1 MGEPEV
7 PAENV
12 PAKKHADDGE
22 GHGVIRTFQARARQF
37 VTALLKEDLTPG
49 RAAAAVFLGLF
60 IGIVPIYG
68 FQLLAAVGVAF
79 LFKLNKPL
87 TVAGTFIN
95 NALLRPLIIVCAVE
109 LGYLLRSG
117 SFRPFHL
124 SALTGPHVKEEILAF
139 VLGSIVLGVLVG
151 GAGAAIAAVVVQVR
165 APANPGLRNGPSGGQ
180 SMTVR
185 FMRLVGGV
193 VVGHPGLVT
202 AASLIVT
209 LLLYANIHNLRTG
222 TDLTDLFGNR
232 DPQWRA
238 ASQIG
243 KELGYGNQ
251 LFVLI
256 EAPNAGTSGGA
267 GSTGQMEELADR
279 LTADMLTSG
288 LFLHARCGLQ
298 DEELLNMVRFFTWNF
313 PSFALPGQAE
323 DLKRQLNP
331 QQIHQSVRRAATE
344 LVTPFSSLGTNYFVA
359 DPLGLMEVE
368 ARNGRGFSQFANFDL
383 NWGSGNRFFSKD
395 HKALLIIAEPRQ
407 SAMDYKFAEQVV
419 HWTRDRIQDDIK
431 KMNADP
437 DFRDT
442 GVHALAAGAYVYAEQ
457 EHQFIET
464 NIRRISLISI
474 IGNLL
479 LCLLIYPR
487 IPLLLLSLLPAGL
500 GILWTTGIAS
510 FYPGEVNLISLS
522 FIAILAGLGDD
533 QVVHFFN
540 RVPQEW
546 AKGGTLNDAVL
557 RTFET
562 TGLSV
567 VFCIVTA
574 ATATAALATS
584 SFKALAEFGFILTV
598 GMFMMMFHTLLTV
611 PALMGLWWRVS
622 KPRAPRTITFRILPW
637 IARKTV
643 DSVGRHPRM
652 VVGLGSGMFLLSLAF
667 LPAIKLGGHFEIAG
681 ADNPAVVAQNRLSAR
696 FGIEGSP
703 NILLISGGEQEVLGR
718 AEKLTAGLEAYQQ
731 RGVIKSIFSPTALLP
746 SAQTQT
752 ERARSL
758 AGVNLAASAHALE
771 DSLRENGF
779 RTEPIQPFIDR
790 LRMLGQGSGQD
801 QVNDPVT
808 LETAAKFLPPGLLD
822 NSIRK
827 MANGS
832 YVAAIAF
839 YGTDPDAVEVVPENV
854 IASWRNQFGPFVE
867 FSFDKM
873 NRDMQN
879 QVLHDSRRALVWT
892 AAGILLIVY
901 LSFRNLRV
909 SLIVLIPIVFGIVVT
924 FGLLLL
930 VRHRFSFM
938 SITAIPL
945 IIGIG
950 IDNGIHLVRR
960 YLESRQLKG
969 IQLENDGIGIL
980 AIAKASGAAIIQS
993 NLTTIVGF
1001 GALMASSFAPLAEM
1015 GLVTSLG
1022 VALALAG
1029 GLLLI
1034 PAVILLGEQHRV
1046 KTSAATNAVTNNTS
1060 AG

>member
-1 MGEPEV
+1 MMV
-7 PAENV
+7 
-12 PAKKHADDGE
+12 
-22 GHGVIRTFQARARQF
+22 RCMRW
-37 VTALLKEDLTPG
+37 
-49 RAAAAVFLGLF
+49 
-60 IGIVPIYG
+60 
-68 FQLLAAVGVAF
+68 
-79 LFKLNKPL
+79 
-87 TVAGTFIN
+87 
-95 NALLRPLIIVCAVE
+95 
-109 LGYLLRSG
+109 
-117 SFRPFHL
+117 
-124 SALTGPHVKEEILAF
+124 
-139 VLGSIVLGVLVG
+139 VG
-151 GAGAAIAAVVVQVR
+151 G
-165 APANPGLRNGPSGGQ
+165 L
-180 SMTVR
+180 
-185 FMRLVGGV
+185 
-193 VVGHPGLVT
+193 VVGHPGLV
-202 AASLIVT
+202 AALSLVGT

-256 EAPNAGTSGGA
+256 ETPEAPGAPEIGSAAGA
-267 GSTGQMEELADR
+267 DSTGQMEEFADR

-298 DEELLNMVRFFTWNF
+298 DQELLNMVRFFTWNF
-313 PSFALPGQAE
+313 PSFVLPGQTE
-323 DLKRQLNP
+323 DLKRRLDP
-331 QQIHQSVRRAATE
+331 KQIHQTVRRVATE

-368 ARNGRGFSQFANFDL
+368 ARSSSGFSQFANFDL

-395 HKALLIIAEPRQ
+395 HKALLIIAEPRE

-419 HWTRDRIQDDIK
+419 HWTRDHIQST
-431 KMNADP
+431 AAEP
-437 DFRDT
+437 DFKDS
-442 GVHALAAGAYVYAEQ
+442 GLQALAAGAYVYAEQ

-500 GILWTTGIAS
+500 GILWTTGVAS

-546 AKGGTLNDAVL
+546 AKAGVLNDATLKDAVL

-574 ATATAALATS
+574 ATATAALAMS

-622 KPRAPRTITFRILPW
+622 KPSAPQTITFRMLPW
-637 IARKTV
+637 IARKVV
-643 DSVGRHPRM
+643 DFVGRHPRV
-652 VVGLGSGMFLLSLAF
+652 VVGLGLGMFLLSLAF
-667 LPAIKLGGHFEIAG
+667 LPTIKLGGHFDIAG
-681 ADNPAVVAQNRLSAR
+681 ADNPAVAAQNRLSAR

-703 NILLISGGEQEVLGR
+703 NILLISGSEQEVLGR

-752 ERARSL
+752 ERASSL
-758 AGVNLAASAHALE
+758 AGVNLADSARALE
-771 DSLRENGF
+771 ESLRENGF
-779 RTEPIQPFIDR
+779 RTEAIQPFIDR
-790 LRMLGQGSGQD
+790 LRTLGQGPGQGHD
-801 QVNDPVT
+801 LIT

-827 MANGS
+827 MADGS

-839 YGTDPDAVEVVPENV
+839 YGTDPDAVEVVPESV

-901 LSFRNLRV
+901 LTFRNLRV
-909 SLIVLIPIVFGIVVT
+909 SLIVLIPIAFGIIVT

-960 YLESRQLKG
+960 YLESRQLESRH
-969 IQLENDGIGIL
+969 LNNDSIGIL
-980 AIAKASGAAIIQS
+980 AIARASGAAIIQS

-1034 PAVILLGEQHRV
+1034 PAVILLGEERRA
-1046 KTSAATNAVTNNTS
+1046 TTNALTDNTS

>member
-1 MGEPEV
+1 MM
-7 PAENV
+7 
-12 PAKKHADDGE
+12 
-22 GHGVIRTFQARARQF
+22 
-37 VTALLKEDLTPG
+37 
-49 RAAAAVFLGLF
+49 
-60 IGIVPIYG
+60 
-68 FQLLAAVGVAF
+68 
-79 LFKLNKPL
+79 
-87 TVAGTFIN
+87 
-95 NALLRPLIIVCAVE
+95 
-109 LGYLLRSG
+109 
-117 SFRPFHL
+117 
-124 SALTGPHVKEEILAF
+124 
-139 VLGSIVLGVLVG
+139 
-151 GAGAAIAAVVVQVR
+151 
-165 APANPGLRNGPSGGQ
+165 GQ
-180 SMTVR
+180 SMMTR
-185 FMRLVGGV
+185 FMRLLGRL

-202 AASLIVT
+202 ALSLVGT

-243 KELGYGNQ
+243 EELGYGNQ

-256 EAPNAGTSGGA
+256 EAPDARTPDNGA
-267 GSTGQMEELADR
+267 DSTDEMEEKADR
-279 LTADMLTSG
+279 LTADMLSSG
-288 LFLHARCGLQ
+288 LFLQARCGLQ
-298 DEELLNMVRFFTWNF
+298 EEELLNMARYFTWNF
-313 PSFALPGQAE
+313 PSFVQPAQADE
-323 DLKRQLNP
+323 LKRRLDP
-331 QQIHQSVRRAATE
+331 QQIHQTVRRAATA
-344 LVTPFSSLGTNYFVA
+344 LVTPFSSLGTEYFVA

-368 ARNGRGFSQFANFDL
+368 ARNSGEFSQFANFDL

-395 HKALLIIAEPRQ
+395 HKALLIIAQPRQ

-419 HWTRDRIQDDIK
+419 RWTREHIQEDIEK
-431 KMNADP
+431 TSAEPNS
-437 DFRDT
+437 
-442 GVHALAAGAYVYAEQ
+442 GVQATAAGAYVYAEQ
-457 EHQFIET
+457 EHRFIES

-474 IGNLL
+474 VGNLL
-479 LCLLIYPR
+479 LCLVIYPR

-500 GILWTTGIAS
+500 GILWTTGVAS

-574 ATATAALATS
+574 ATATVSLAFS
-584 SFKALAEFGFILTV
+584 GFKALAEFGFILTV

-611 PALMGLWWRVS
+611 PALMGLWWRFS
-622 KPRAPRTITFRILPW
+622 KPRAPETITFRLLPW

-643 DSVGRHPRM
+643 DFVGRHARL
-652 VVGLGSGMFLLSLAF
+652 VVGVGLGAFVLSLVF
-667 LPAIKLGGHFEIAG
+667 LPAIKMRARFEIAG
-681 ADNPAVVAQNRLSAR
+681 ADNPAVAAQNRLSAR
-696 FGIEGSP
+696 FDIEGSP
-703 NILLISGGEQEVLGR
+703 NVLLIAGGEEEVLRR
-718 AEKLTAGLEAYQQ
+718 AEELTSGLESYRQ

-746 SAQTQT
+746 SIQTQG

-758 AGVNLAASAHALE
+758 AGVNLAASARALE

-779 RTEPIQPFIDR
+779 RIEPLQPFIDR
-790 LRMLGQGSGQD
+790 LKKLGQGYASIQH
-801 QVNDPVT
+801 DPIT
-808 LETAAKFLPPGLLD
+808 LEIASKFLPPGLLD

-827 MANGS
+827 TGDRS

-839 YGTDPDAVEVVPENV
+839 YATDPDAIEVVPESV
-854 IASWRNQFGPFVE
+854 IASWQKQFGPFVE

-892 AAGILLIVY
+892 AGGIGLIVY
-901 LSFRNLRV
+901 LCFRNLRV

-930 VRHRFSFM
+930 VGHRFSFM

-960 YLESRQLKG
+960 YLESRTQGSRHLD
-969 IQLENDGIGIL
+969 NDSTGIL
-980 AIAKASGAAIIQS
+980 AIAKASGAALIQS

-1022 VALALAG
+1022 VALALVG
-1029 GLLLI
+1029 GLCLV
-1034 PAVILLGEQHRV
+1034 PAVILLGEQRR
-1046 KTSAATNAVTNNTS
+1046 SI
-1060 AG
+1060 

>member
-1 MGEPEV
+1 MM
-7 PAENV
+7 
-12 PAKKHADDGE
+12 
-22 GHGVIRTFQARARQF
+22 
-37 VTALLKEDLTPG
+37 
-49 RAAAAVFLGLF
+49 
-60 IGIVPIYG
+60 
-68 FQLLAAVGVAF
+68 
-79 LFKLNKPL
+79 
-87 TVAGTFIN
+87 
-95 NALLRPLIIVCAVE
+95 
-109 LGYLLRSG
+109 
-117 SFRPFHL
+117 
-124 SALTGPHVKEEILAF
+124 
-139 VLGSIVLGVLVG
+139 
-151 GAGAAIAAVVVQVR
+151 VR
-165 APANPGLRNGPSGGQ
+165 
-180 SMTVR
+180 V
-185 FMRLVGGV
+185 MRLVGRLV
-193 VVGHPGLVT
+193 VNHPAFVVALSLVG
-202 AASLIVT
+202 S

-256 EAPNAGTSGGA
+256 EAPEEEKDKEKEDTDPTSA
-267 GSTGQMEELADR
+267 MEETADR
-279 LTADMLTSG
+279 LTADMLSSG

-298 DEELLNMVRFFTWNF
+298 EDELLNMVRYFTWNF
-313 PSFALPGQAE
+313 PSFVQPQQAPDQIN
-323 DLKRQLNP
+323 DLKRRLDP
-331 QQIHQSVRRAATE
+331 QQIHQTIRRAATE
-344 LVTPFSSLGTNYFVA
+344 LITPFSSLGTNYFVV

-368 ARNGRGFSQFANFDL
+368 ARSGQGFSQFANFDL

-407 SAMDYKFAEQVV
+407 SALDYKFAEQVLQ
-419 HWTRDRIQDDIK
+419 WTHEHIKAIGAEPAFHDSGMRI
-431 KMNADP
+431 
-437 DFRDT
+437 T
-442 GVHALAAGAYVYAEQ
+442 AAGAYVYAEQ
-457 EHQFIET
+457 EHQFIEK
-464 NIRRISLISI
+464 NIRKISLISI
-474 IGNLL
+474 VGNLL

-500 GILWTTGIAS
+500 GILWTTGVAS

-546 AKGGTLNDAVL
+546 AKAGVLNDATLNDAVL

-622 KPRAPRTITFRILPW
+622 KPRAPQTITFRILPW
-637 IARKTV
+637 IARKAV
-643 DSVGRHPRM
+643 DFVGRHPRL
-652 VVGLGSGMFLLSLAF
+652 VVGVGSGMFLLSLAF

-681 ADNPAVVAQNRLSAR
+681 ADNPAVAAQNQLSAR

-703 NILLISGGEQEVLGR
+703 NILLISGGEQEVLDR

-731 RGVIKSIFSPTALLP
+731 RGVIKSIFSPTAMLP

-790 LRMLGQGSGQD
+790 LRMLGHDKLGQGSGRD
-801 QVNDPVT
+801 QANDPVT

-822 NSIRK
+822 NSIRR
-827 MANGS
+827 MPDGS

-839 YGTDPDAVEVVPENV
+839 YGTDPDAVEVVPESV
-854 IASWRNQFGPFVE
+854 IASWKNQFGPFVE

-901 LSFRNLRV
+901 LTFRNLRV
-909 SLIVLIPIVFGIVVT
+909 SLIVLIPIIFGIVVT

-930 VRHRFSFM
+930 LRHRFSFM

-960 YLESRQLKG
+960 YLESRN
-969 IQLENDGIGIL
+969 LEGSHLGNDSTGIL
-980 AIAKASGAAIIQS
+980 VIAKASGAAIIQS

-1022 VALALAG
+1022 VALALVG

-1034 PAVILLGEQHRV
+1034 PAVILLGEQRRAA
-1046 KTSAATNAVTNNTS
+1046 TSAAMNAVTKNTS

>member
-1 MGEPEV
+1 M
-7 PAENV
+7 
-12 PAKKHADDGE
+12 
-22 GHGVIRTFQARARQF
+22 
-37 VTALLKEDLTPG
+37 
-49 RAAAAVFLGLF
+49 
-60 IGIVPIYG
+60 
-68 FQLLAAVGVAF
+68 
-79 LFKLNKPL
+79 
-87 TVAGTFIN
+87 
-95 NALLRPLIIVCAVE
+95 
-109 LGYLLRSG
+109 
-117 SFRPFHL
+117 
-124 SALTGPHVKEEILAF
+124 
-139 VLGSIVLGVLVG
+139 
-151 GAGAAIAAVVVQVR
+151 
-165 APANPGLRNGPSGGQ
+165 
-180 SMTVR
+180 MVR
-185 FMRLVGGV
+185 FMRLVGRV

-202 AASLIVT
+202 ALSLVGT

-256 EAPNAGTSGGA
+256 EAPNAPKGGTAGGA
-267 GSTGQMEELADR
+267 DTTGQMEEMADR

-313 PSFALPGQAE
+313 PSFALPGQTE
-323 DLKRQLNP
+323 DLKRRLDP
-331 QQIHQSVRRAATE
+331 QQIHQTVRRTATE

-359 DPLGLMEVE
+359 DPLGLMEIE
-368 ARNGRGFSQFANFDL
+368 ARGSSGFSQFANFDL

-419 HWTRDRIQDDIK
+419 HRTRDHIRST
-431 KMNADP
+431 AAEP
-437 DFRDT
+437 DFRDS
-442 GVHALAAGAYVYAEQ
+442 GVQALAAGAYVYAEQ

-479 LCLLIYPR
+479 LCLLVYPR

-574 ATATAALATS
+574 ATATASLATS
-584 SFKALAEFGFILTV
+584 SFRALAEFGFILTV

-622 KPRAPRTITFRILPW
+622 KPRAPETITFRILPW

-643 DSVGRHPRM
+643 DFVGRHPRM
-652 VVGLGSGMFLLSLAF
+652 VVGVGLGMFLLSLAF
-667 LPAIKLGGHFEIAG
+667 LPAITLGGHFDIAG
-681 ADNPAVVAQNRLSAR
+681 ADNPAVAAQNRLSAR

-718 AEKLTAGLEAYQQ
+718 AEKLTAGLEGYQQ

-746 SAQTQT
+746 SAQTQS
-752 ERARSL
+752 ERASSL
-758 AGVNLAASAHALE
+758 AGVNLAASANALE

-790 LRMLGQGSGQD
+790 LRKLGQGLGHGPEQK
-801 QVNDPVT
+801 NDPIT

-827 MANGS
+827 MADGS

-839 YGTDPDAVEVVPENV
+839 YGTDPDAVEVVPESV

-901 LSFRNLRV
+901 LTFRNLRV
-909 SLIVLIPIVFGIVVT
+909 SLIVLIPIIFGIVVT

-930 VRHRFSFM
+930 ARHHFSFM

-960 YLESRQLKG
+960 YLEH
-969 IQLENDGIGIL
+969 EHNGIL
-980 AIAKASGAAIIQS
+980 TIARASGAALIQS
-993 NLTTIVGF
+993 NLTTIIGF

-1022 VALALAG
+1022 VALALVG

-1034 PAVILLGEQHRV
+1034 PAVILLGEQRR
-1046 KTSAATNAVTNNTS
+1046 TATNVATDSTR
-1060 AG
+1060 

>member
-1 MGEPEV
+1 M
-7 PAENV
+7 
-12 PAKKHADDGE
+12 
-22 GHGVIRTFQARARQF
+22 
-37 VTALLKEDLTPG
+37 
-49 RAAAAVFLGLF
+49 
-60 IGIVPIYG
+60 
-68 FQLLAAVGVAF
+68 
-79 LFKLNKPL
+79 
-87 TVAGTFIN
+87 
-95 NALLRPLIIVCAVE
+95 
-109 LGYLLRSG
+109 
-117 SFRPFHL
+117 
-124 SALTGPHVKEEILAF
+124 
-139 VLGSIVLGVLVG
+139 
-151 GAGAAIAAVVVQVR
+151 
-165 APANPGLRNGPSGGQ
+165 
-180 SMTVR
+180 MVR
-185 FMRLVGGV
+185 FMRLVGGL

-202 AASLIVT
+202 AMSLIGT

-256 EAPNAGTSGGA
+256 EAPEGETKEGTDT
-267 GSTGQMEELADR
+267 TGQMEEMADR

-288 LFLHARCGLQ
+288 LFLHARSGLQ

-313 PSFALPGQAE
+313 PSFTLPEQTE
-323 DLKRQLNP
+323 DLKRRLDP
-331 QQIHQSVRRAATE
+331 QQIHQTVRRAATE
-344 LVTPFSSLGTNYFVA
+344 LVTPFSSLGTNYLVA

-368 ARNGRGFSQFANFDL
+368 ARNGRSFSQFANFDL

-419 HWTRDRIQDDIK
+419 HWTREHIQEQIK
-431 KMNADP
+431 TISAEP
-437 DFRDT
+437 DFRDARVQAIT
-442 GVHALAAGAYVYAEQ
+442 AGAYVYAEQ

-474 IGNLL
+474 VGNLL

-487 IPLLLLSLLPAGL
+487 IPLLLLSVLPAGL
-500 GILWTTGIAS
+500 GILWTTGVAS

-546 AKGGTLNDAVL
+546 AKAGVLNDVTLNAAVL

-567 VFCIVTA
+567 FFCIITA
-574 ATATAALATS
+574 ATATASLAFS

-598 GMFMMMFHTLLTV
+598 GMFMMMLHTLLTV
-611 PALMGLWWRVS
+611 PALMGLWWRIS
-622 KPRAPRTITFRILPW
+622 APRAPQTITFRLLPW
-637 IARKTV
+637 IARKSV
-643 DSVGRHPRM
+643 DFVGRHPRL
-652 VVGLGSGMFLLSLAF
+652 VVGLGLGMFLLSVVF
-667 LPAIKLGGHFEIAG
+667 LPTIKMGGHFEIAG
-681 ADNPAVVAQNRLSAR
+681 ADNPAVAAQNRLSAR

-703 NILLISGGEQEVLGR
+703 NVLLISGGEQEVLGR
-718 AEKLTAGLEAYQQ
+718 AEKLTAGLETYQR

-746 SAQTQT
+746 SAQTQN
-752 ERARSL
+752 ERASSL
-758 AGVNLAASAHALE
+758 AGVNLAASARALE

-779 RTEPIQPFIDR
+779 RIEPHRPFIDR
-790 LRMLGQGSGQD
+790 LRKLGQNLGQGLGLD
-801 QVNDPVT
+801 HDPIT

-827 MANGS
+827 MADGS
-832 YVAAIAF
+832 CVAAIAF
-839 YGTDPDAVEVVPENV
+839 YGTDPDAVDAVPETV
-854 IASWRNQFGPFVE
+854 IESWRKQFGPFVE

-873 NRDMQN
+873 NRDMQS

-892 AAGILLIVY
+892 GAGILLIVY
-901 LSFRNLRV
+901 LTFRNLRV

-960 YLESRQLKG
+960 YLESHHLRD
-969 IQLENDGIGIL
+969 ERYGIL
-980 AIAKASGAAIIQS
+980 AIAKASGAALIQS
-993 NLTTIVGF
+993 NLTTIIGF

-1034 PAVILLGEQHRV
+1034 PAVILLGEHR
-1046 KTSAATNAVTNNTS
+1046 SASQNASTPEPD
-1060 AG
+1060 

>member
-1 MGEPEV
+1 M
-7 PAENV
+7 
-12 PAKKHADDGE
+12 
-22 GHGVIRTFQARARQF
+22 
-37 VTALLKEDLTPG
+37 
-49 RAAAAVFLGLF
+49 
-60 IGIVPIYG
+60 
-68 FQLLAAVGVAF
+68 
-79 LFKLNKPL
+79 
-87 TVAGTFIN
+87 
-95 NALLRPLIIVCAVE
+95 
-109 LGYLLRSG
+109 
-117 SFRPFHL
+117 
-124 SALTGPHVKEEILAF
+124 
-139 VLGSIVLGVLVG
+139 
-151 GAGAAIAAVVVQVR
+151 
-165 APANPGLRNGPSGGQ
+165 
-180 SMTVR
+180 VR
-185 FMRLVGGV
+185 FMRLVGRQ
-193 VVGHPGLVT
+193 VVGHPGLVV
-202 AASLIVT
+202 ALSLVGT

-238 ASQIG
+238 VSQIG
-243 KELGYGNQ
+243 EELGYGNQ

-256 EAPNAGTSGGA
+256 EAPDKGPDATDE
-267 GSTGQMEELADR
+267 MEEKADR
-279 LTADMLTSG
+279 LTTEMLSSG

-298 DEELLNMVRFFTWNF
+298 EEELLNLVRYFAWNF
-313 PSFALPGQAE
+313 PSFVQPEQIA
-323 DLKRQLNP
+323 DLKQRLDP
-331 QQIHQSVRRAATE
+331 QQIHKTVRRAATE
-344 LVTPFSSLGTNYFVA
+344 LVTPFSTLGTNYFVA

-368 ARNGRGFSQFANFDL
+368 SRDSRGFSQFANFDL

-395 HKALLIIAEPRQ
+395 HTALLIIAEPRQ

-419 HWTRDRIQDDIK
+419 HWTREHIQA
-431 KMNADP
+431 MSAEP
-437 DFRDT
+437 DFRNS
-442 GVHALAAGAYVYAEQ
+442 GVRATAAGAYVYAEQ
-457 EHQFIET
+457 EHQLIET

-474 IGNLL
+474 VGNLL
-479 LCLLIYPR
+479 LCLLIYPT

-500 GILWTTGIAS
+500 GILWTTGVAS

-546 AKGGTLNDAVL
+546 SKGGTLNEAML

-574 ATATAALATS
+574 ATATASLAGS

-611 PALMGLWWRVS
+611 PALMALWWRFS
-622 KPRAPRTITFRILPW
+622 KPRAPETITFRFLPW
-637 IARKTV
+637 IARKSV
-643 DSVGRHPRM
+643 DYVGRHARL
-652 VVGLGSGMFLLSLAF
+652 VFGFGSGIFLLSLFF
-667 LPAIKLGGHFEIAG
+667 LPVIKMGGRFEITG
-681 ADNPAVVAQNRLSAR
+681 ADNPAVAAQNRLSTR

-703 NILLISGGEQEVLGR
+703 NVLLIAGGEEEVLRR
-718 AEKLTAGLEAYQQ
+718 AEKLTTGLESYQQ
-731 RGVIKSIFSPTALLP
+731 RGAIKSIFSPTALLP
-746 SAQTQT
+746 SAQTQS

-758 AGVNLAASAHALE
+758 EGVNLVTSARALE

-779 RTEPIQPFIDR
+779 RTEPLQPFIDR
-790 LRMLGQGSGQD
+790 LRKLGQG
-801 QVNDPVT
+801 NDPVT
-808 LETAAKFLPPGLLD
+808 LETAARFLPPGLLD

-827 MANGS
+827 TGEGS
-832 YVAAIAF
+832 YVAAVAF
-839 YGTDPDAVEVVPENV
+839 YATDPNATKVVPESV

-873 NRDMQN
+873 NRDVQS
-879 QVLHDSRRALVWT
+879 QVLHDSRRALLWT
-892 AAGILLIVY
+892 VAGIVLIVY
-901 LSFRNLRV
+901 LCFRNLRI
-909 SLIVLIPIVFGIVVT
+909 SLIVLIPIAFGIVVT

-960 YLESRQLKG
+960 YLENER
-969 IQLENDGIGIL
+969 IGIL
-980 AIAKASGAAIIQS
+980 AIAKASGAALIQS

-1022 VALALAG
+1022 VALALVG
-1029 GLLLI
+1029 GLCLV
-1034 PAVILLGEQHRV
+1034 PAVILLGEERR
-1046 KTSAATNAVTNNTS
+1046 ARPNE
-1060 AG
+1060 

>member
-1 MGEPEV
+1 M
-7 PAENV
+7 
-12 PAKKHADDGE
+12 
-22 GHGVIRTFQARARQF
+22 
-37 VTALLKEDLTPG
+37 
-49 RAAAAVFLGLF
+49 
-60 IGIVPIYG
+60 
-68 FQLLAAVGVAF
+68 
-79 LFKLNKPL
+79 
-87 TVAGTFIN
+87 
-95 NALLRPLIIVCAVE
+95 
-109 LGYLLRSG
+109 
-117 SFRPFHL
+117 
-124 SALTGPHVKEEILAF
+124 
-139 VLGSIVLGVLVG
+139 
-151 GAGAAIAAVVVQVR
+151 
-165 APANPGLRNGPSGGQ
+165 
-180 SMTVR
+180 MVR
-185 FMRLVGGV
+185 FMRSVGRL

-202 AASLIVT
+202 ALSLVGT

-251 LFVLI
+251 LFVVI
-256 EAPNAGTSGGA
+256 EAPEKEKEKEGADATSE
-267 GSTGQMEELADR
+267 MEQTADR
-279 LTADMLTSG
+279 LTADMLSSG

-298 DEELLNMVRFFTWNF
+298 EDELLNMVRYFTWNF
-313 PSFALPGQAE
+313 PSFVQPEQTQ
-323 DLKRQLNP
+323 DLKRRLDP
-331 QQIHQSVRRAATE
+331 QQIHQTIRRAATE
-344 LVTPFSSLGTNYFVA
+344 LITPFSSLGTNYFVA

-368 ARNGRGFSQFANFDL
+368 SRGSSQGLSQFANFDL

-407 SAMDYKFAEQVV
+407 SAMDYKFAGQVV
-419 HWTRDRIQDDIK
+419 QWTREHIK
-431 KMNADP
+431 SMSAEP
-437 DFRDT
+437 ELRDS
-442 GVHALAAGAYVYAEQ
+442 GVRATAAGAYVYAEQ
-457 EHQFIET
+457 EHQFIER
-464 NIRRISLISI
+464 NIRKISLISI
-474 IGNLL
+474 VGNLL

-540 RVPQEW
+540 RLPQEW
-546 AKGGTLNDAVL
+546 AKGGTLNDAML

-574 ATATAALATS
+574 ATATASLAFS
-584 SFKALAEFGFILTV
+584 GFKALAEFGFILTV

-611 PALMGLWWRVS
+611 PALMGLWWRFS
-622 KPRAPRTITFRILPW
+622 KPRAPETITFRILPW
-637 IARKTV
+637 IARKAV
-643 DSVGRHPRM
+643 DVVGRHPRL
-652 VVGLGSGMFLLSLAF
+652 VVGLGSGMFLLSLLF
-667 LPAIKLGGHFEIAG
+667 LPTIKLGGRFDITG
-681 ADNPAVVAQNRLSAR
+681 ADNPAVAAQNLLSAR

-703 NILLISGGEQEVLGR
+703 NVLLISGGEQEVLRR
-718 AEKLTAGLEAYQQ
+718 AEELTAGLETYRQ
-731 RGVIKSIFSPTALLP
+731 RGVIKSIFSPAALLP
-746 SAQTQT
+746 SAQTQS
-752 ERARSL
+752 ERASSL
-758 AGVNLAASAHALE
+758 AGVHLAASARALE

-779 RTEPIQPFIDR
+779 KLEPLQPFIDR
-790 LRMLGQGSGQD
+790 LQKLGQK
-801 QVNDPVT
+801 NDPVT
-808 LETAAKFLPPGLLD
+808 LETAAKFLPAGLLD

-827 MANGS
+827 TGDGS

-839 YGTDPDAVEVVPENV
+839 YATDPNAIDVVPDSV

-867 FSFDKM
+867 FSYDKM
-873 NRDMQN
+873 NRDVQS
-879 QVLHDSRRALVWT
+879 QVLHDSRRALLWT
-892 AAGILLIVY
+892 AAGIGLMVY

-930 VRHRFSFM
+930 FRHRFSFM

-950 IDNGIHLVRR
+950 IDNGIHLVQR
-960 YLESRQLKG
+960 YLRSRH
-969 IQLENDGIGIL
+969 LEDERDGIL
-980 AIAKASGAAIIQS
+980 AIAKASGAAVIQS

-1022 VALALAG
+1022 VALALVG
-1029 GLLLI
+1029 GLCLV
-1034 PAVILLGEQHRV
+1034 PAVILLGERRE
-1046 KTSAATNAVTNNTS
+1046 ATDIRTVS
-1060 AG
+1060 DRD

>member
-1 MGEPEV
+1 M
-7 PAENV
+7 
-12 PAKKHADDGE
+12 
-22 GHGVIRTFQARARQF
+22 
-37 VTALLKEDLTPG
+37 
-49 RAAAAVFLGLF
+49 
-60 IGIVPIYG
+60 
-68 FQLLAAVGVAF
+68 
-79 LFKLNKPL
+79 
-87 TVAGTFIN
+87 
-95 NALLRPLIIVCAVE
+95 
-109 LGYLLRSG
+109 
-117 SFRPFHL
+117 
-124 SALTGPHVKEEILAF
+124 
-139 VLGSIVLGVLVG
+139 
-151 GAGAAIAAVVVQVR
+151 
-165 APANPGLRNGPSGGQ
+165 
-180 SMTVR
+180 MVR
-185 FMRLVGGV
+185 FMRLVGRL

-202 AASLIVT
+202 ALSLVGT

-232 DPQWRA
+232 DPQWRV

-256 EAPNAGTSGGA
+256 EAPEKEKEKEGADATSE
-267 GSTGQMEELADR
+267 MEETADR
-279 LTADMLTSG
+279 LTADMLSSG

-298 DEELLNMVRFFTWNF
+298 EDELLNMVRYFTWNF
-313 PSFALPGQAE
+313 PSFIQPEQAPE
-323 DLKRQLNP
+323 QIKDLKRRLDP
-331 QQIHQSVRRAATE
+331 QQIHQTVRRAATE
-344 LVTPFSSLGTNYFVA
+344 LITPFSSLGTNYFVA

-368 ARNGRGFSQFANFDL
+368 SRSSQGLSQFANFDL

-419 HWTRDRIQDDIK
+419 RWTREHIQSIGGEQE
-431 KMNADP
+431 
-437 DFRDT
+437 FRDS
-442 GVHALAAGAYVYAEQ
+442 GVRATAAGAYVYAEQ
-457 EHQFIET
+457 EHQFIEK

-474 IGNLL
+474 VGNLL

-546 AKGGTLNDAVL
+546 AKGGTLNDAML

-562 TGLSV
+562 TGVSV

-574 ATATAALATS
+574 ATATASLAFS
-584 SFKALAEFGFILTV
+584 GFKALAEFGFILTV

-611 PALMGLWWRVS
+611 PALMGLWWRFS
-622 KPRAPRTITFRILPW
+622 KPRAPETITFRILPW

-643 DSVGRHPRM
+643 DFVGRHARL
-652 VVGLGSGMFLLSLAF
+652 VVGLGLGMFLLSLLF
-667 LPAIKLGGHFEIAG
+667 LPAIKLGGRFEITG
-681 ADNPAVVAQNRLSAR
+681 ADNPAVAAQNRLSAK

-703 NILLISGGEQEVLGR
+703 NVLLISGGEQEVLRR
-718 AEKLTAGLEAYQQ
+718 AEELTAGLEAYRQ
-731 RGVIKSIFSPTALLP
+731 RGVIKSILSPTALLP
-746 SAQTQT
+746 SAQTQS
-752 ERARSL
+752 ERASL
-758 AGVNLAASAHALE
+758 LTGVNLAASAHALE
-771 DSLRENGF
+771 DALHENGF
-779 RTEPIQPFIDR
+779 KIEPFQPFIDR
-790 LRMLGQGSGQD
+790 LQKLDQNKPGQG
-801 QVNDPVT
+801 NDPVT
-808 LETAAKFLPPGLLD
+808 LEKAAEFLPPGLLD

-827 MANGS
+827 TADGS

-839 YGTDPDAVEVVPENV
+839 YATDPNAIDVVPDSV

-867 FSFDKM
+867 FSYDKM
-873 NRDMQN
+873 NRDMQS

-892 AAGILLIVY
+892 AAGIVLIVY
-901 LSFRNLRV
+901 LSFRNVRV

-930 VRHRFSFM
+930 FRHRFSFM

-950 IDNGIHLVRR
+950 IDNGIHLVQR
-960 YLESRQLKG
+960 YLRSRHLG
-969 IQLENDGIGIL
+969 DEGDGIL
-980 AIAKASGAAIIQS
+980 AIAKASGAALIQS

-1022 VALALAG
+1022 VALALVG
-1029 GLLLI
+1029 GLCLV
-1034 PAVILLGEQHRV
+1034 PAVILLGERREV
-1046 KTSAATNAVTNNTS
+1046 DL
-1060 AG
+1060 G